1 MDHPADF
8 FTNVP
13 IDVALMTL
21 SSLEPGCPIRNVRWP
36 EAIHPSREC
45 QAKLSGCRGKM
56 RMSGLCKVEMS
67 GFIQGGRQDGT
78 GANRVEC
85 ERTGAAEGVT
95 RSRARPSEAGG
106 SGATS
111 ATD

>member
-1 MDHPADF
+1 
-8 FTNVP
+8 
-13 IDVALMTL
+13 
-21 SSLEPGCPIRNVRWP
+21 
-36 EAIHPSREC
+36 
-45 QAKLSGCRGKM
+45 M

-95 RSRARPSEAGG
+95 RSRARTSETRG
-106 SGATS
+106 SGALFIMRFSGLARWLVMSLPMNHEIARAKLGAAKPCTW
-111 ATD
+111 ANQFGGNMPPK

>member
-1 MDHPADF
+1 MYLRLNDEDCGVRRLRCFESFWGAVILNTPRRLA
-8 FTNVP
+8 
-13 IDVALMTL
+13 
-21 SSLEPGCPIRNVRWP
+21 SSRNYCQP
-36 EAIHPSREC
+36 EVN
-45 QAKLSGCRGKM
+45 LCRGKM

-85 ERTGAAEGVT
+85 ERAGAVEGVT
-95 RSRARPSEAGG
+95 RSRARTSETGG